1 MDHATGSNK
10 PGLNFSPS
18 MKAILISAAMPV
30 RFLLLASV
38 LIGAAGLTSC
48 ETTDP
53 STDTIVYPTAA
64 EKNRQMQEG
73 MSDLMRNSRSTGF

>member
-1 MDHATGSNK
+1 MDQLAGAIASHSV
-10 PGLNFSPS
+10 F
-18 MKAILISAAMPV
+18 MKAILIFSATPL
-30 RFLLLASV
+30 RLLLLASV
-38 LIGAAGLTSC
+38 LVGAAGLTSC

-73 MSDLMRNSRSTGF
+73 LTNLMRDSRSTGF